1 MISGTMMKLNYGQ
14 FTGVIQVMKVVS
26 NQMVLTFCENLP
38 GKQFFT
44 IVLSRQPNI
53 FSAEVEHLI
62 RLFLIFIKDLANK
75 DFLKTLTSQFLTIF
89 SHI

>member
-1 MISGTMMKLNYGQ
+1 MLKLNYGQ

-44 IVLSRQPNI
+44 IILSRQPNI
-53 FSAEVEHLI
+53 FSAEV
-62 RLFLIFIKDLANK
+62 RLFHPFSTRIYYEKTPFELLIFI
-75 DFLKTLTSQFLTIF
+75 IF
-89 SHI
+89 F